1 MKQPIEILYCD
12 PSWRF
17 NVRNRE
23 TGLLKSPDRHY
34 QTMTIEEIRA
44 EFLRVDLA
52 KNAMIPMW
60 VYDPL
65 FPEAL
70 KVAESCG
77 WKFVTVLFRWL
88 KTTANCKMNFGQG
101 YHTRGGACEEVWLFK
116 RGKGLPVL
124 RHDIRKEFFS
134 PIREHSRK
142 PDCVADWLV
151 ALYGDRPR
159 MEMFA
164 RTRRPGWQSH
174 GKQTRKFK

>member
-1 MKQPIEILYCD
+1 MAKPIEIIYAD

-17 NVRNRE
+17 NVRKRE
-23 TGLLKSPDRHY
+23 SGLLKSPDRHY
-34 QTMTIEEIRA
+34 QTLTIDQIKA
-44 EFLRVDLA
+44 EFRSVNVA
-52 KNAMIPMW
+52 KNAFLAMW

-65 FPEAL
+65 LPEAL
-70 KVAESCG
+70 EVATSCG

-88 KTTANCKMNFGQG
+88 KTTTKVKMKFGQG

-142 PDCVADWLV
+142 PDQIPAWLV
-151 ALYGDRPR
+151 QLYGDRPR
-159 MEMFA
+159 LEMFA
-164 RTRRPGWQSH
+164 RTRRPGWQAH
-174 GKQTRKFK
+174 GRETRKFK